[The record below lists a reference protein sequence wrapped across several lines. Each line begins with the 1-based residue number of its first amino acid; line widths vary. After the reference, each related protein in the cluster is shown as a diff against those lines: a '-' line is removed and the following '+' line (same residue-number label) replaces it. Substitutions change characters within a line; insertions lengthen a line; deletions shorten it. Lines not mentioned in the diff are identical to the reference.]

1 MPSTEEIRNEIRKT
15 LSDPTPLYALA
26 GVGDLAY
33 EKLREVPGR
42 VEALAADRKAAQAA
56 AVARLH
62 EAQERLVGAQAK
74 VADSVGT
81 LPTDLK
87 SLQEKAQG
95 FALQQA
101 GRAAG
106 LAVRAK
112 EVYDELA
119 ERGRTAVSRPGGAT
133 GESVTVERAE
143 VVTLDTEGAGKR
155 SDAAAEPVEPELAEA
170 EVVEPE
176 PERPTAK
183 RAPRSRRN
191 PGAEQPGTQ
200 E

>member
-1 MPSTEEIRNEIRKT
+1 MPSTDEIRNEIRKT

-33 EKLREVPGR
+33 RKLLEVPGR
-42 VEALAADRKAAQAA
+42 VEALAGDRKGAQEA

-62 EAQERLVGAQAK
+62 EAQGRLAEAQAK
-74 VADSVGT
+74 VVGT
-81 LPTDLK
+81 VTTLPGDLK
-87 SLQEKAQG
+87 SLQGKAQE

-106 LAVRAK
+106 LAVKAK

-119 ERGRTAVSRPGGAT
+119 ERGKVVVSRPARPE

-143 VVTLDTEGAGKR
+143 SVPV
-155 SDAAAEPVEPELAEA
+155 DAEEPGET
-170 EVVEPE
+170 EVVEGESVTE
-176 PERPTAK
+176 PPKPAARKSARPRK
-183 RAPRSRRN
+183 S
-191 PGAEQPGTQ
+191 PGAGAPDADQ
-200 E
+200 